1 MRSMTTTHR
10 AVGLVRD
17 GDRGS
22 DEVPLIPLRVLVVED
37 EPTERRGLVRALEL
51 LGYGCASATNGA
63 EALSRHKAQPFDVII
78 SDWRMPVMDGLEL
91 CKMVRREAHYV
102 YFVFTSAYSDKEH
115 IVKALESGA
124 DDFLPK
130 PIDLDE
136 LGARLVAA
144 ARVVDLQRSLA
155 RQNAKLR
162 RDSQRFFRASRVDP
176 LTGARN
182 RRALD
187 EDLAAIVDEAKRYGR
202 TCSGA
207 MIDVDQFKLFN
218 DAYGHVA
225 GDEVLRQVASAIRAH
240 LRKSDTLYRYG
251 GEEFF
256 IVLPE
261 QTVGTARGAV
271 ERVRR
276 AVERLAIVQ
285 GPGAMHPVV
294 TISAGLSALGAGDD
308 WIERADKALYGAK
321 HGGRN
326 RIATA
331 A

>member
-1 MRSMTTTHR
+1 MITTHR
-10 AVGLVRD
+10 AGGLVRAEGEGPD
-17 GDRGS
+17 A
-22 DEVPLIPLRVLVVED
+22 VPHFPLRVLVVED

-51 LGYGCASATNGA
+51 LGYGCVSATNGA
-63 EALSRHKAQPFDVII
+63 EALAKHHAQPFDVIV
-78 SDWRMPVMDGLEL
+78 SDWRMPVMDGIEL
-91 CKMVRREAHYV
+91 CQMVRREAHYV
-102 YFVFTSAYSDKEH
+102 YFMFTSALSDKEH
-115 IVKALESGA
+115 LVQALETGA
-124 DDFLPK
+124 DDFLGK

-136 LGARLVAA
+136 LAARLLAA
-144 ARVVDLQRSLA
+144 GRVVEMQRALS

-162 RDSQRFFRASRVDP
+162 RDSQRFFRASRADP

-187 EDLAAIVDEAKRYGR
+187 EDFAAIVDEAKRYGH

-207 MIDVDQFKLFN
+207 MLDVDQFKLFN
-218 DAYGHVA
+218 DTYGHVA
-225 GDEVLRQVASAIRAH
+225 GDEVLRQVAAAIRAH

-285 GPGAMHPVV
+285 GPGAEHPVV
-294 TISAGLSALGAGDD
+294 TVSAGVAALGDGEQ
-308 WIERADKALYGAK
+308 WIERADAALYAAK
-321 HGGRN
+321 RAGRN
-326 RIATA
+326 RTSMG
-331 A
+331 